1 MMQEMTWSLPGDLLE
16 TSVEVMRPHGRTG
29 NEGLALWLGK
39 TDGSHARVTHLVSLH
54 GAGFQTSPLQLR
66 LSWNAMSK
74 LTELADKL
82 DAYLV
87 GQIHSHPGRFI
98 DLSEVDQVYGI
109 RCQDYLS
116 VVCPNYAQRAIEG
129 IHDCGVHIFDQ
140 GNYRRLAAGE
150 VSRRIEASAEF
161 VGRVKLEVPA

>member
-16 TSVEVMRPHGRTG
+16 TSVEVMRPHGRMG

-54 GAGFQTSPLQLR
+54 GDGFRTSPLQLR

-74 LTELADKL
+74 LTELADKI

-87 GQIHSHPGRFI
+87 GQIHSHPGNFI

-116 VVCPNYAQRAIEG
+116 VVCPHYAQRAIGG
-129 IHDCGVHIFDQ
+129 IHECGVHIFDQ
-140 GNYRRLAAGE
+140 GNYRRFTARE
-150 VSRRIEASAEF
+150 VSHRIEASKET
-161 VGRVKLEVPA
+161 VTRVELEVPA